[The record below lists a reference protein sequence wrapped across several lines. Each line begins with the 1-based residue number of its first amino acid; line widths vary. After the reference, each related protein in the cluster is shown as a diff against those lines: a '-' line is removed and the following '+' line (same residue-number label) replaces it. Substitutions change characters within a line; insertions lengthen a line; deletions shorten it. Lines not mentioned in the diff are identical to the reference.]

1 MANLMNQY
9 SDNRIEVFRQTVER
23 LGMLMGQLQTLEV
36 TLARAKELP
45 DLIALTS
52 HPIQREFLKE
62 EQAII
67 GHPAGLLIR
76 CLQLD
81 RELRKGFSTAVEPMH
96 AALNAAVSYLNS
108 VVGNAQ
114 PDTADTSARRYL
126 EQLDRYR
133 RDPVVATNA
142 PSLVFLRRVLLAI
155 DAGAALMGEIQMQSA
170 LVQNTSLEDR
180 DQQNLRMR

>member
-1 MANLMNQY
+1 MANLMNHY

-23 LGMLMGQLQTLEV
+23 LGMLTGQLQTLEV

-45 DLIALTS
+45 DLIARTS

-81 RELRKGFSTAVEPMH
+81 RELRQGFSTIADLMN
-96 AALNAAVSYLNS
+96 AALDAAVCYISQ
-108 VVGNAQ
+108 V
-114 PDTADTSARRYL
+114 ADGTGVCRS
-126 EQLDRYR
+126 D
-133 RDPVVATNA
+133 
-142 PSLVFLRRVLLAI
+142 SLVRRHLGELARVRNPLSATFKIASGWQALQAI
-155 DAGAALMGEIQMQSA
+155 DSAIASIDEMHDVGRPDFAVSQSMTPPTA
-170 LVQNTSLEDR
+170 PVLSG
-180 DQQNLRMR
+180 

>member
-1 MANLMNQY
+1 MANLMNHD

-45 DLIALTS
+45 DLIALAS

-81 RELRKGFSTAVEPMH
+81 RELRQGWLVA
-96 AALNAAVSYLNS
+96 N
-108 VVGNAQ
+108 
-114 PDTADTSARRYL
+114 
-126 EQLDRYR
+126 EQLTAAMEAVTVQLATVAG
-133 RDPVVATNA
+133 VVKTCPLARSHLREFAQHRNMPATA
-142 PSLVFLRRVLLAI
+142 SIVARLSFLRRAWLTV
-155 DAGAALMGEIQMQSA
+155 DAAVASLGEI
-170 LVQNTSLEDR
+170 TDDR
-180 DQQNLRMR
+180 QRKNLI

>member
-1 MANLMNQY
+1 MANLMNHY

-23 LGMLMGQLQTLEV
+23 LGMLTGQLQTLEV

-45 DLIALTS
+45 DLIARTS

-81 RELRKGFSTAVEPMH
+81 RELRQGFSTIADLMN
-96 AALNAAVSYLNS
+96 AALDAAKIRVISL
-108 VVGNAQ
+108 VGSAQ
-114 PDTADTSARRYL
+114 SAIAHTLSRLILAEL
-126 EQLDRYR
+126 EQHR
-133 RDPVVATNA
+133 VTQFATDCTTTHLALIRSAWN
-142 PSLVFLRRVLLAI
+142 AI
-155 DAGAALMGEIQMQSA
+155 DSA
-170 LVQNTSLEDR
+170 LVSLNEIFYNER
-180 DQQNLRMR
+180 RPEVFQTMVVTTTP